1 MEYGGLPMI
10 AVIGFSCWRFKRL
23 SLVPKKESSSVSSVS
38 VDSKVSVK
46 TIPSNGAYGSSP
58 LISSNTAS
66 ILMAAM

>member
-1 MEYGGLPMI
+1 M
-10 AVIGFSCWRFKRL
+10 
-23 SLVPKKESSSVSSVS
+23 PKKESSSVSSVS

-46 TIPSNGAYGSSP
+46 TIPSNGVYGSAP